1 MKEATCLICGSA
13 EHEHLATFDNDPYLR
28 RLSNRT
34 DYSVT
39 YVVCRRCGFVFTN
52 PMLDGAELDEMYSEK
67 YRPAAPDEKFIK
79 NNLEF
84 MGERYK
90 WIIKKIGENTGS
102 KRILDIG
109 CSAGTLLKTFKDNSW
124 DAHGIEPSE
133 TFARYG
139 STQFGL
145 PVKTGFYSKDSY
157 PGEEFDIVACLQV
170 LEHVP
175 DPETMLSAMRGNLSS
190 DGYLVIGVPT
200 LFRPLRPIHPQ
211 TLASP
216 HLYIFSSNTLRLLL
230 QRTGFDIVAID
241 HSFKGLIAL
250 ARKAK
255 PSGIDFSEGDTCA
268 ELIAAYK
275 AFTDPASQYNRNMD
289 LLKANNQ
296 DLVPLCEKT
305 PLSSG
310 DICAVHESPEG
321 DTEKEYWN
329 LLIRRGARTFP
340 LFRENPHLAA
350 CRAADKVVS
359 ESAAGKFGKD
369 GIIIMFGLEMGHLPL
384 EVVKRLHKGN
394 VLLIC
399 ERDENIFQR
408 AMLYN
413 DLGPLLSDKRVKILV
428 GEHMPFDEY
437 ISRFSKN
444 YLLTG
449 KINLIKNMPSY
460 NLYPDFYKALAE
472 RIPDRLKVIKVN
484 RSTIVGLGLKMME
497 NTLDDMHLT
506 MQMPGV
512 ANLRNLFRDVPA
524 VIVSAGPSLEKNFHL
539 LQEVKGKG
547 VVIGADTVL
556 RLLVPNGI
564 VPDFTITAD
573 PQETTYRKFKGIP
586 MDPASFLVC
595 HPINY
600 PDIIRTFAGRRFVMG
615 SNNTICRWLSEY
627 YKDKGQIDY
636 RSQSVAHMAFNLA
649 MLIGANPIIFIGQD
663 LCYYDAKKKHAG
675 NLSKGSPWEGK
686 ENKSF
691 IEDKD
696 IFGNEVKTTTLFQ
709 SFGVLLNEG
718 VKSSKRLCINATEGG
733 LGIEGTVVMPFSDA
747 IRKYCSGE
755 PVDVYNRIISVYK
768 TDEIKDVQGL
778 LRKLD
783 AAAEE
788 LKEINN
794 NSRKILKNV
803 EKVKRVI
810 EKGEAG
816 SKRYIELSDALQKG
830 TEKMKGKEHILN
842 LFTEYAYDLE
852 LYMSKQDIQEIDTIE
867 DLNNRFEKQVA
878 RALVYYNGL
887 LKVGVPFEKGLRTL
901 SARVKKL
908 EELKELFLPLK
919 NDTRSDTLSKG
930 GAQLLLKLAKDYK
943 ELFLFE
949 QAEELFKKVLEQD
962 PKNRDALFHLGEIFY
977 TVHHPREALHFLRQ
991 ADADKATHK
1000 KLKKLI
1006 SACNRK
1012 MEFWDQKIAD
1022 ARIEKCERSL
1032 PEQLV
1037 YEGEFYYHL
1046 GQRKLAEAKWKEA
1059 IDLDPLSLTPYLDLV
1074 KLYEE
1079 DQEWDTCIEIFE
1091 QALNSLGENPVLY
1104 RELALFSGK
1113 CGEVERAF
1121 EFFEAATALDEG
1133 MLVGAGDFFVTLGI
1147 FNKALLF
1154 YEKAASSGIDHPELT
1169 SKMAFCYAKH
1179 VSEQM
1184 AGNP

>member
-1 MKEATCLICGSA
+1 MKEVACLICGA
-13 EHEHLATFDNDPYLR
+13 GEHEHLGTFGNDPYLR
-28 RLSNRT
+28 RLANRT
-34 DYSVT
+34 EYSVT
-39 YVVCRRCGFVFTN
+39 YVVCTQCGFVFTN
-52 PMLDGAELDEMYSEK
+52 PMLDDAELDEMYSDK
-67 YRPAAPDEKFIK
+67 YRPASPDEKFVR

-84 MGERYK
+84 MRERYK
-90 WIIKKIGENTGS
+90 WIVKKLGENTGS
-102 KRILDIG
+102 KRILDVG
-109 CSAGTLLKTFKDNSW
+109 CSAGTLLKTFKDNGW
-124 DAHGIEPSE
+124 DARGIEPSE

-139 STQFGL
+139 GTHFGL
-145 PVKTGFYSKDSY
+145 PVKAGFYSKDSY
-157 PGEEFDIVACLQV
+157 PGEEFDVVACLQV

-175 DPETMLSAMRGNLSS
+175 DPEAMLSAMRANLSPN
-190 DGYLVIGVPT
+190 GYLVIGVPT

-211 TLASP
+211 TLAAP

-241 HSFKGLIAL
+241 YSFKGLIAL
-250 ARKAK
+250 ARKAD
-255 PSGIDFSEGDTCA
+255 PSGIDLSGGDTCA
-268 ELIAAYK
+268 ELITAYK
-275 AFTDPASQYNRNMD
+275 AFTDPASQYNRNRD
-289 LLKANNQ
+289 LLKVHNQ

-305 PLSSG
+305 PPYSG
-310 DICAVHESPEG
+310 EIRAVHESSG
-321 DTEKEYWN
+321 KDTEKAYWN
-329 LLIRRGARTFP
+329 LLIRKGDKTLP
-340 LFRENPHLAA
+340 LFRENPHVAA

-359 ESAAGKFGKD
+359 KSAAEKFGKD

-394 VLLIC
+394 ILLIC
-399 ERDENIFQR
+399 ERDENVFQR
-408 AMLYN
+408 AMLHN
-413 DLGPLLSDKRVKILV
+413 DLGPLLSDKRIKILV

-437 ISRFSKN
+437 VSRFSKN

-460 NLYPDFYKALAE
+460 NLYPDFYKTLAE

-512 ANLRNLFRDVPA
+512 VNLKNLFRDVPA

-547 VVIGADTVL
+547 IIIGADTVL

-586 MDPASFLVC
+586 MDSASFLVC

-600 PDIIRTFAGRRFVMG
+600 PDIIRTFAGRKFVMG

-686 ENKSF
+686 ENKNF

-718 VKSSKRLCINATEGG
+718 VKASKRLCINATEGG
-733 LGIEGTVVMPFSDA
+733 LGIEGTVAMPFSDA
-747 IRKYCSGE
+747 VRKYCSGE
-755 PVDVYNRIISVYK
+755 PVDVYGRTISVYK
-768 TDEIKDVQGL
+768 ADKMKEVQSL

-783 AAAEE
+783 AAAED

-794 NSRKILKNV
+794 DSRKILRNV
-803 EKVKRVI
+803 ERAKKVI

-816 SKRYIELSDALQKG
+816 SRKYIELSDTLQKS
-830 TEKMKGKEHILN
+830 TEKMKGKEHLLN

-852 LYMSKQDIQEIDTIE
+852 LYMSKQDIQEIDAIE
-867 DLNNRFEKQVA
+867 DSDERFKKQVG

-908 EELKELFLPLK
+908 EEMKELSLPLQ
-919 NDTRSDTLSKG
+919 NDAHSGLPSEAG
-930 GAQLLLKLAKDYK
+930 IPLLLKRAKGYK
-943 ELFLFE
+943 ELFFFE
-949 QAEELFKKVLEQD
+949 KAEELFRKVLGQD
-962 PKNRDALFHLGEIFY
+962 PENREALFHLGEILY
-977 TVHHPREALHFLRQ
+977 TVHHPREALHFLQQ
-991 ADADKATHK
+991 AEAGKTTHR

-1006 SACNRK
+1006 SACSEK
-1012 MEFWDQKIAD
+1012 VEFWDRKIAD
-1022 ARIEKCERSL
+1022 ARIERCDRSL

-1037 YEGEFYYHL
+1037 YEGEFYYRL
-1046 GQRKLAEAKWKEA
+1046 GQRELAGAKWKEA
-1059 IDLDPLSLTPYLDLV
+1059 ISLDPLSPAPYLDLV
-1074 KLYEE
+1074 KLHEE
-1079 DQEWDTCIEIFE
+1079 EQDWDTCIEIFE

-1113 CGEVERAF
+1113 CGEMERAV
-1121 EFFEAATALDEG
+1121 EFFEAATALDET
-1133 MLVGAGDFFVTLGI
+1133 MRTAAGDFFVSTGM
-1147 FNKALLF
+1147 FDKALLF
-1154 YEKAASSGIDHPELT
+1154 YEKAAAAGTDNPELT
-1169 SKMAFCYAKH
+1169 SKMAFCYAKL
-1179 VSEQM
+1179 VSEQT
-1184 AGNP
+1184 AGTP